1 MVDYSPV
8 SDSLVHGN
16 DLSFNDSVGMSE
28 SQPDGSEASLLDEL
42 EVVIST
48 SGSELN
54 SE

>member
-1 MVDYSPV
+1 MG
-8 SDSLVHGN
+8 DSLVHDR
-16 DLSFNDSVGMSE
+16 DLSANDSVGVSE
-28 SQPDGSEASLLDEL
+28 FHPDGSEASLLDEL